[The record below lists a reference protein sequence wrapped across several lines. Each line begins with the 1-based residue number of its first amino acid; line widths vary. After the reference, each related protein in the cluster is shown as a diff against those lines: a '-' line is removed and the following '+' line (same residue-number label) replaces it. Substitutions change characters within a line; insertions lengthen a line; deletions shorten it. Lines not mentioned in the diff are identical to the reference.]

1 MSVYSTYPGV
11 LPSSRSSRPTA
22 QEEYQWTRYRPPQH
36 NQENIPSGQTGESFN
51 ESVDGLAEELCN
63 MDVSGQRDNG
73 ATFDRPL
80 ESSSSTLAGPFRH
93 TPNLYRRHDLA
104 IIDLI
109 QPQDPTN
116 FPLTSAALRAFDLQ
130 HDGGSSEP
138 YPEIP
143 SNWVTS
149 SYVPAHELS
158 ESMEIPRRTWSHAT
172 DTSWVVVSASE
183 TTRLD
188 SIDETIYGTGAIFYG
203 EPAETEWDENLTV
216 YGNVYESSS
225 PPTTPTRQQQ
235 RRNT

>member
-143 SNWVTS
+143 PTGSPV
-149 SYVPAHELS
+149 H
-158 ESMEIPRRTWSHAT
+158 
-172 DTSWVVVSASE
+172 
-183 TTRLD
+183 